1 VSDVDVAVVG
11 TGLAGLSAALE
22 ASSQDATVLL
32 VEADATVGGRT
43 SVSSG
48 MIMGAGTRFQRER
61 AIADS
66 DIDLFNHYMTL
77 TGQRLEPALI
87 EHLTSEVGPSIEWLA
102 DLGVPILD
110 IFPAGDELV
119 PRGHVTPGGAEIVNV
134 LEKEVRRRQNI
145 TVVLG
150 RRVEGLVLDAR
161 TVAGVSSGEE
171 QLTAA
176 GTILATGGFEG
187 NGDLI
192 ERYLPSALSAGD
204 WLHPVGLEVDA
215 RVSRGDVFA
224 LAEQAD
230 AQIVGHNRGLCTLK
244 PNFSLMSDTYFP
256 GWLIIVNHLGRR
268 FFNEMS
274 PYSVTEPLVRA
285 QGGKIWAIFDDAAKR
300 ASQPNSTRRF
310 KKVNIPGQTHENWV
324 EPMIDAMVG
333 LGKIHVAATVEGLA
347 TTIDVPTANLAGT
360 IDRYNEGVAAGI
372 DHFYAKRADVLRPV
386 QTPPFYATELRLAC
400 LAGTYAGV
408 RIDRDARVIGNDS
421 HPIAGLYAA
430 GECVGGV
437 LGDVYVGSGNAL
449 ASALVFGRTA
459 GRVAAAAAAAAAVKH

>member
-1 VSDVDVAVVG
+1 MSDFDVAVVG

-22 ASSQDATVLL
+22 ASSQDASVVL
-32 VEADATVGGRT
+32 VEADAAVGGRT
-43 SVSSG
+43 SVSTG

-66 DIDLFNHYMTL
+66 DIDLYHHYMTL

-87 EHLTSEVGPSIEWLA
+87 EHLTSQVGPSIEWLA

-119 PRGHVTPGGAEIVNV
+119 PRGHVTPGGAEIVSV

-145 TVVLG
+145 TLVLG
-150 RRVEGLVLDAR
+150 RRV
-161 TVAGVSSGEE
+161 AGI
-171 QLTAA
+171 
-176 GTILATGGFEG
+176 ILATGGFEG
-187 NGDLI
+187 NRDLI
-192 ERYLPSALSAGD
+192 ERYFPSALSAGD

-230 AQIVGHNRGLCTLK
+230 AQIVGYNRGLCTLK
-244 PNFSLMSDTYFP
+244 PHFSLMSDTYFP

-274 PYSVTEPLVRA
+274 PYSVIEPLVRA

-324 EPMIDAMVG
+324 EPTIDEMVG

-347 TTIDVPTANLAGT
+347 TTIGAPIANLAGT
-360 IDRYNEGVAAGI
+360 IDRYNEGVADGI
-372 DHFYAKRADVLRPV
+372 DHFYAKRPDVPRPV
-386 QTPPFYATELRLAC
+386 RTPPFYATELRLAC

-459 GRVAAAAAAAAAVKH
+459 GRVAAAAKHAAAKHGEALG